1 MPTHALPSLFR
12 LNAAFSLVTG
22 AAALAAAGPIA
33 DALGVP
39 AEAVGAVGAGLVGFA
54 GGLVAL
60 SRRPTNGL
68 RAWGWAIAGVDAGW
82 VAASAAVLALRAPTG
97 PGTALVVSTSV
108 VVAALAAA
116 QARAAGGPPRTG
128 TSVVEVSREI
138 TGDVQDVWQL
148 MIDSELYARLAPN
161 LSKVGPFAVDAAGT
175 PQERRCWDARGQH
188 WDESCTSWR
197 PGVSFSVRV
206 HTDAPDYPY
215 PLAQLQ
221 GTWAVVTAGPARSR
235 VTVRFELEPRPGLA
249 GRVFA
254 TAMTTTGP
262 TMVHRIIT
270 GWEEAAARSTHP
282 DAATRV

>member
-1 MPTHALPSLFR
+1 MPTHLLPSLFR
-12 LNAAFSLVTG
+12 LNAAFSLATG
-22 AAALAAAGPIA
+22 AAALVAAGPIA

-39 AEAVGAVGAGLVGFA
+39 AEVVGAVGAGLVGFA
-54 GGLVAL
+54 AGLVAL
-60 SRRPTNGL
+60 SYRSANGL
-68 RAWGWAIAGVDAGW
+68 RAWGWAIAGADAGW
-82 VAASAAVLALRAPTG
+82 VAASAAFLALRAPSA

-116 QARAAGGPPRTG
+116 QARAAGGPPRTE
-128 TSVVEVSREI
+128 TSVVEVEREI

-175 PQERRCWDARGQH
+175 LQERRCWDVRGKH

-197 PGVSFSVRV
+197 PGASFSVSV

-235 VTVRFELEPRPGLA
+235 VTVRFEFTPRPGLA
-249 GRVFA
+249 GRAFA

-262 TMVHRIIT
+262 SMVRRIIT
-270 GWEEAAARSTHP
+270 GWEKEAAARSTHS
-282 DAATRV
+282 DAGT